1 MCSSVEHTSVGGAI
15 PLATS
20 SRHAAVAAAVS
31 LVLTHLEMR
40 EVNAFF
46 SRWRSSAASDASDED
61 AGAPSPPPLV
71 PAPPLAPAPP
81 LVPAPP
87 LDPSSGRGDAPSSAF
102 SPSSSALSSGCA
114 SGGSLRFLRVAAE
127 NSSSPSALPAVAAS
141 KVTRTA
147 RPLPLA
153 CVSVARPRSLA

>member
-61 AGAPSPPPLV
+61 AGAPSPPLV
-71 PAPPLAPAPP
+71 PAPPLMPAPP
-81 LVPAPP
+81 LG
-87 LDPSSGRGDAPSSAF
+87 PSSGRSDAPSSAF
-102 SPSSSALSSGCA
+102 SPSASASLSGCA
-114 SGGSLRFLRVAAE
+114 SGGSLRFLRAVAD

-141 KVTRTA
+141 KMTRTA

-153 CVSVARPRSLA
+153 CVSVVRLRSLA